1 MESERREHVE
11 IDTGKKAKQSAV
23 LGKVMLDL
31 ESQTKV
37 SGWDPVGDGAPW
49 RVWEQG
55 RAGLR
60 SILWKLSLQQCRQ
73 GGVAERAKRQAPERK
88 LSPTV
93 CR

>member
-1 MESERREHVE
+1 M
-11 IDTGKKAKQSAV
+11 KAKQSAV
-23 LGKVMLDL
+23 RSKVMLDL

-37 SGWDPVGDGAPW
+37 SGWDLAADGAPW

-55 RAGLR
+55 RVGLI
-60 SILWKLSLQQCRQ
+60 SILWKLSLQQCGQ
-73 GGVAERAKRQAPERK
+73 GGVAERAKRRAPERK